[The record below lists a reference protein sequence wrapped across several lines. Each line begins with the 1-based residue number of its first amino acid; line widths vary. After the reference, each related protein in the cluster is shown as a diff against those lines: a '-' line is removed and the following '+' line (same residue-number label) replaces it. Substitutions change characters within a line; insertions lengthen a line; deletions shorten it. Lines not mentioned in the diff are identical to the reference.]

1 MPVTKDD
8 RSESIIVFH
17 VGDVAVGVRGGA
29 YQHRW
34 WGELGFKYLAF

>member
-1 MPVTKDD
+1 MPVTND

-17 VGDVAVGVRGGA
+17 VGDVAVGVKGGA